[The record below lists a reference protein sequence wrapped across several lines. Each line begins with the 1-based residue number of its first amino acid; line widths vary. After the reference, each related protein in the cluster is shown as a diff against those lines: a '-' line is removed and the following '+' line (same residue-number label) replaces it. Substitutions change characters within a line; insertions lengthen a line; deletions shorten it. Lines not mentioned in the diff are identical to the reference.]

1 MDPNEPF
8 ELHFIL
14 FNING
19 GDPYKDGY
27 CGFYHGKL
35 ILPETYPF
43 KPPKIIM
50 ITPSGRFQTNT
61 PISTSFSNFDPDSWN
76 PALGIYNTL
85 ECLIEFMETDEIAY
99 GGMVGTKIQRKQ
111 LALNSISFNLDEHKN
126 PVFTQI
132 FDR

>member
-1 MDPNEPF
+1 MNPNEPF

-43 KPPKIIM
+43 KPPTIM
-50 ITPSGRFQTNT
+50 MMTPSGRFQTNT
-61 PISTSFSNFDPDSWN
+61 PISTSFSNFDPDNWN

-85 ECLIEFMETDEIAY
+85 ECLIEFMGDCLEFSWKL
-99 GGMVGTKIQRKQ
+99 TKLLTVAWSGQGYRGSSW
-111 LALNSISFNLDEHKN
+111 L
-126 PVFTQI
+126 
-132 FDR
+132 